1 MARDIFVT
9 AQAIAKQFN
18 TEIIYQC
25 GDLSKIHITASA
37 VNRPGLQIVDFFDYF
52 DNKRIQILGKVEI
65 TYMRSL
71 TSEQRLYSM
80 RSLFSRDIP
89 LLCITRGQ
97 EVFPE
102 IMQAAQEFQT
112 PILRVTESTS
122 KFMASLIAFLSVEL
136 AKRTTIH
143 GVLCEVYGEG
153 ILITGESGVGKSE
166 TAIEL
171 VKRGHRLVADDAV
184 EIKKVSNI
192 SLVGSAPE
200 TIRHFIEMRG
210 VGIVDVKRIFGMGAI
225 KETEKIDLVIN
236 FEVWDPDKQYDRL
249 GLNSQHTDI
258 LGLALPLLTIPV
270 RPGRNL
276 AVVIEVAA
284 MNNRQKKLGYNAA
297 EELNERLIRKM
308 TKELQEREEDARYRE
323 QLENGGVK

>member
-1 MARDIFVT
+1 MSKEIYVT
-9 AQAIAKQFN
+9 AKTIAEHFN
-18 TEIIYQC
+18 TEIINEC
-25 GDLSKIHITASA
+25 CDLSKIKITATD

-52 DNKRIQILGKVEI
+52 DNNRIQILGKVEL

-71 TSEQRLYSM
+71 TSEQRLKSM
-80 RSLFSRDIP
+80 RALFSRNIP
-89 LLCITRGQ
+89 VLCITRGQ
-97 EVFPE
+97 EVYAE
-102 IMQAAQEFQT
+102 ILQAAQEYNT
-112 PILRVTESTS
+112 PILRVNESTS

-136 AKRTTIH
+136 AKRITVH

-153 ILITGESGVGKSE
+153 VLITGESGVGKSE

-171 VKRGHRLVADDAV
+171 VKRGHRLVADDSV

-200 TIRHFIEMRG
+200 TIRHFIEIRG
-210 VGIVDVKRIFGMGAI
+210 IGIVDVKRIFGMGAI

-236 FEVWDPDKQYDRL
+236 LEIWNPDKQYDRV
-249 GLNSQHTDI
+249 GLDTQYTDI
-258 LGLALPLLTIPV
+258 LGLALPSLTVPV

-276 AVVIEVAA
+276 AVVVEVAA

-297 EELNERLIRKM
+297 VELNDRLIKQM
-308 TKELQEREEDARYRE
+308 TKELAEREAD
-323 QLENGGVK
+323 VK

>member
-1 MARDIFVT
+1 MSKDIFVT
-9 AQAIAKQFN
+9 AETIAKHFN
-18 TEIIYQC
+18 TEIIYE
-25 GDLSKIHITASA
+25 GKPLSKVRITSTD
-37 VNRPGLQIVDFFDYF
+37 VNRSGLQIVDFFDYF
-52 DNKRIQILGKVEI
+52 DNNRIQILGKVEI

-71 TSEQRLYSM
+71 TSEQRLHSM
-80 RSLFSRDIP
+80 RALFSKNIP
-89 LLCITRGQ
+89 LLVITRGQ
-97 EVFPE
+97 EVFAE
-102 IMQAAQEFQT
+102 IMQAAKEYNT
-112 PILRVTESTS
+112 PILRVSESTS

-136 AKRTTIH
+136 ASRITIH

-166 TAIEL
+166 AAIEL

-200 TIRHFIEMRG
+200 TIRHFIEIRG
-210 VGIVDVKRIFGMGAI
+210 VGIIDVKRIFGMGSI

-236 FEVWDPDKQYDRL
+236 LETWDPEKQYDRL
-249 GLNSQHTDI
+249 GLNAQHTDI
-258 LGLALPLLTIPV
+258 LGLALPSLTIPV

-297 EELNERLIRKM
+297 EELNDRLIKKM
-308 TKELQEREEDARYRE
+308 TQELQEK
-323 QLENGGVK
+323 ENS

>member
-1 MARDIFVT
+1 MDECILYLYQLIEDLKLEVIYLPQSKKSLQITNVDI
-9 AQAIAKQFN
+9 
-18 TEIIYQC
+18 
-25 GDLSKIHITASA
+25 
-37 VNRPGLQIVDFFDYF
+37 NRPALQIAGYFNLF
-52 DNKRIQILGKVEI
+52 DNTRIQILGKVEI

-71 TSEQRLYSM
+71 TSQQRLHSM
-80 RSLFSRDIP
+80 RALFSKNIP
-89 LLCITRGQ
+89 LLVITRGQ
-97 EVFPE
+97 EVFAE
-102 IMQAAQEFQT
+102 IMQAADEYKT
-112 PILRVTESTS
+112 PILRVSESTS

-136 AKRTTIH
+136 ASRITIH

-166 TAIEL
+166 AAIEL

-200 TIRHFIEMRG
+200 TIRHFIEIRG
-210 VGIVDVKRIFGMGAI
+210 VGIIDVKRIFGMGSI

-236 FEVWDPDKQYDRL
+236 LETWNPDKQYDRL
-249 GLNSQHTDI
+249 GLNAQHTDI
-258 LGLALPLLTIPV
+258 LGLALPSLTIPV

-297 EELNERLIRKM
+297 EELNDRLIKKM
-308 TKELQEREEDARYRE
+308 TQELQERE
-323 QLENGGVK
+323 NS